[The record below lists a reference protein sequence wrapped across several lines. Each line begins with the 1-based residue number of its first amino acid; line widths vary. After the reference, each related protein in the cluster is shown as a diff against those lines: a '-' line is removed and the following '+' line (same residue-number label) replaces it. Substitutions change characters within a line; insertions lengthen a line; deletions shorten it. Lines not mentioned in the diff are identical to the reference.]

1 MISALSEYYSD
12 ANENWDDGIASG
24 AWKQEVIRGD
34 TGPVEETEF
43 RIYWVILFNIY
54 YFFFGIQKHID
65 IVMIKHANNS
75 KAVGRRNLNT
85 SVC

>member
-54 YFFFGIQKHID
+54 YFFFWY
-65 IVMIKHANNS
+65 S
-75 KAVGRRNLNT
+75 KTYRYSNDKTCQQFESGW
-85 SVC
+85 